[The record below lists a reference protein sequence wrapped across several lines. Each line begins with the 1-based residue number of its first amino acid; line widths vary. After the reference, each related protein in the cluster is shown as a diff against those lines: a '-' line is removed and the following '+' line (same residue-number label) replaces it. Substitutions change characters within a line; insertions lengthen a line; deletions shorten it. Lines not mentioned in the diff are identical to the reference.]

1 MFRRK
6 RKTLES
12 ELSKVFNLDSYLGGY
27 FLKRCSELN
36 FDPNLIVIEKEVSVG
51 IHKFDVISDGNN
63 AIRYYWECV
72 YTGFDGT
79 RIDSYR
85 TEEGAFRNF
94 AEDHYVE
101 VIRQEGIGLYV

>member
-12 ELSKVFNLDSYLGGY
+12 ELSKVFNLDSHLGAY
-27 FLKRCSELN
+27 FLKRCNDLK
-36 FDPNLIVIEKEVSVG
+36 FDPDLIVIEKEVSVG

-63 AIRYYWECV
+63 TIRYYWECV

-85 TEEGAFRNF
+85 TEAGAFRNF
-94 AEDHYVE
+94 AEDRYVE